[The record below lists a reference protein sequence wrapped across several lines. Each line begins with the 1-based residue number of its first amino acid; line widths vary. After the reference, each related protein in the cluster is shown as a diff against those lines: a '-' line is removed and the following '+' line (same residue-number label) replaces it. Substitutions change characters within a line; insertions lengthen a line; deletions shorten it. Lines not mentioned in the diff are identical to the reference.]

1 MSKIEFTL
9 GNERIIP
16 TSGIAVAGAILG
28 NAGFTS
34 FFNKSDVTNKR
45 SQRQIRNGDIFT
57 TGIAVQCM
65 GKPDFDTVRELQED
79 PEFYKLALGIES
91 RIPSEESFRMRMD
104 KIGSSYRDKLLAAN
118 VRILKTNGIH
128 PTQLE
133 CGQLPVD
140 LDASPHDNSKSHK
153 QGVSR
158 TYKGNDGYAPMYA
171 YMGREGYMIN
181 AELRPGN
188 QHCQN
193 HTPEFLRETVA
204 LCRQITDESLM
215 FRMDSGNDAVDNIG
229 ILLENGC
236 NFIIKRNLRKE
247 SHQDWLD
254 HVQPVCQNITHPREG
269 KVVYIGS
276 TWKEVTYSVDDGSQC
291 TVTIRIVYEIIERSI
306 DKHGQFL
313 LPHDVEVNMFWT
325 NLSFADEEII
335 GLYHAHGESEQFH
348 SELKHDMD
356 MERFPSGKFETNELF
371 LELAIISYNI
381 LRMIGQE
388 INGANDAPVKRKTRR
403 RRLRTVM
410 LNIIYAPAHVTTH
423 ARQIFASLGKSNAW
437 AETFLRINSSFQCCF
452 D

>member
-16 TSGIAVAGAILG
+16 TAGIAAVGAILG

-34 FFNKSDVTNKR
+34 FFNKADVTDKR

-57 TGIAVQCM
+57 TGIAIQCM

-91 RIPSEESFRMRMD
+91 RIPSEESLRMRMD
-104 KIGSSYRDKLLAAN
+104 KIGSSYRKELLAAN
-118 VRILKTNGIH
+118 VRILKANGIL
-128 PTQLE
+128 PTRLE

-140 LDASPHDNSKSHK
+140 LDVSPHDNSKSHK

-158 TYKGNDGYAPMYA
+158 TYKGCDGYAPMYA
-171 YMGREGYMIN
+171 YISREGYMVN

-188 QHCQN
+188 QHCQK
-193 HTPEFLRETVA
+193 HTPEFLRETIA
-204 LCRQITDESLM
+204 LCRKLTDEPLM
-215 FRMDSGNDAVDNIG
+215 FRMDSGNDAADNVG
-229 ILLENGC
+229 ILMENGC

-247 SHQDWLD
+247 SHQEWLD
-254 HVQPVCQNITHPREG
+254 HVQPVCQNVSHPREG
-269 KVVYIGS
+269 KDVYIGS
-276 TWKEVTYSVDDGSQC
+276 TWKELTYTGEDDGQH
-291 TVTIRIVYEIIERSI
+291 TVTIRIVYEIIDRSI

-325 NLSFADEEII
+325 NLPFTDEEII

-371 LELAIISYNI
+371 LELAIISYT
-381 LRMIGQE
+381 
-388 INGANDAPVKRKTRR
+388 PSSV
-403 RRLRTVM
+403 
-410 LNIIYAPAHVTTH
+410 YAAS
-423 ARQIFASLGKSNAW
+423 FALCA
-437 AETFLRINSSFQCCF
+437 
-452 D
+452 